1 MKRSRPAVAAAKALP
16 AALLLALCA
25 APAAHAH
32 PLGNFSV
39 NHYDGLRLTPGQLV
53 DTAVVDTAEIPT
65 AQDHDTADTDRDG
78 RISKAEA
85 ASRAADRCAGMA
97 RATRAAVD
105 GQALTWKATESALT
119 FGKGSA
125 GLPIARLTC
134 TLRADADLSGPA
146 DLTFTSAADAART
159 GWKEITAAGS
169 GVRLSGSSVPATS
182 TSGALRDYP
191 STAATDPLDT
201 VEARLHSEPAAAGAA
216 GPGAD
221 QDTQSPAAAPALV
234 REAVLFPALENRL
247 TALTTG
253 RDLTL
258 PVGLLAVLLTLL
270 LGAGHAAL
278 PGHAKLAVAA
288 CLARREGGVR
298 AALAVGA
305 TVTATHTAGVLVV
318 GLVLTVSGGF
328 LGEQLLGGLGAIS
341 GAVIALIGTWLA
353 VTAVRAL
360 RTGHRPTGL
369 HHHGHGHGHTH
380 GHGHAHGHVHGHDH
394 GHGHDHDHDHG
405 HSHDHDHDHAGKRG
419 RTGFAALLG
428 VGLAGGLVP
437 SPSALVVLLGAV
449 ALSRTSFGVLLVF
462 GYGVGMALTLT
473 AAGLLLA
480 GGGNRLAVIGERRLP
495 ALRRFA
501 PYGTVLTAL
510 VVLAVGLGLLIRSL
524 FPY

>member
-1 MKRSRPAVAAAKALP
+1 MNRSHPAVAAATALL

-39 NHYDGLRLTPGQLV
+39 NHYDGLRLTPGRLV

-65 AQDHDTADTDRDG
+65 AQDHDTVDTDRDG

-85 ASRAADRCAGMA
+85 VARAADRCAGLA
-97 RATRAAVD
+97 RTTRAALD
-105 GQALTWKATESALT
+105 GRALTWKAAESSLT
-119 FGKGSA
+119 FGKGAA

-134 TLRADADLSGPA
+134 TLNADADLSGPA
-146 DLTFTSAADAART
+146 DLTFASAADAART
-159 GWKEITAAGS
+159 GWKEITATGS
-169 GVRLSGSSVPATS
+169 GVRLTDSSVPATS

-191 STAATDPLDT
+191 ATAASDPLDT
-201 VEARLHSEPAAAGAA
+201 VEARLHSEPAAAEVA

-221 QDTQSPAAAPALV
+221 QGTQHPAAAPALV
-234 REAVLFPALENRL
+234 RDAVLFPALENRL

-318 GLVLTVSGGF
+318 GLVLTASGSF

-360 RTGHRPTGL
+360 RAGHRPTGL
-369 HHHGHGHGHTH
+369 HHHSHGHGHGHTH
-380 GHGHAHGHVHGHDH
+380 GH
-394 GHGHDHDHDHG
+394 DHDEHEHE
-405 HSHDHDHDHAGKRG
+405 HAGKRR

-510 VVLAVGLGLLIRSL
+510 VVLAVGLGLLARSL
-524 FPY
+524 FP